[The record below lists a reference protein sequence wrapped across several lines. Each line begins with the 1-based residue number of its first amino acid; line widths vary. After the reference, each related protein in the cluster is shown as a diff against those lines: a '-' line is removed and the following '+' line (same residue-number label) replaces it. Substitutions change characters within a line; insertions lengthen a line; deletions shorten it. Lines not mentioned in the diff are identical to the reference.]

1 MAVTTHHQGF
11 PDDAGSEEPACQCK
25 KRTLIRISTDFSG
38 ETLRGRRKWNNIV
51 KVLKDKIKKKSVK
64 NTLPNKL
71 LLFKYEGKIKGFPE
85 KEKLR
90 KFINTKS
97 SLQ

>member
-1 MAVTTHHQGF
+1 MLLGAFQKQA
-11 PDDAGSEEPACQCK
+11 PK
-25 KRTLIRISTDFSG
+25 KELCEIKHMIVEVKNS
-38 ETLRGRRKWNNIV
+38 V